1 MMQAIKA
8 AILACLK
15 DFKGSGKFVSAHIA
29 DFVFPGLV
37 VEGLGEIAF
46 PVNEAAAN
54 TLISVAKRAPFGKG
68 RKTIIDSTVRNTWE
82 IDADSLSFSNPRWS
96 VFLDEVIRN
105 IKPDLGLED
114 YEISAHLYKLLI
126 YETGSFFL
134 PHRDSE
140 KEKGMFGTLV
150 IELPAHHTGGE
161 LVVSFEG
168 KQDMVSFAQDAGNYG
183 LGYAAFYAD
192 CEHEIKPVTAG
203 NRVSLVYNLIQQ
215 SAGKKIAPASL
226 ETGAV
231 ALAGILKQHQQRTD
245 AEPAIILLGHQ
256 YTPENFS
263 LNALK
268 LNDRPKAAVLMQA
281 AQKEGYYA
289 KLCLVTSYLLG
300 SPEGGGGY
308 YDDDDDDDAEMDE
321 VLDESLSIEH
331 WAEGGVP
338 KLSQV
343 SFSEE
348 DLITSFPVNDGD
360 PVVKESTGYMGN
372 YGPDLMHWYH
382 YGAVMIW
389 SAETNGRLLLQ
400 QDTESKLDWIGHLAQ
415 DGSRVSTNE
424 RAAINVILSN
434 GFTENRTGRSG
445 DYNAIANWVLA
456 QADPDLFLRIDPELA
471 RSYFTRIDT
480 AHWLKLIPFLGA
492 ERSAKVLGIAG
503 TGNMAALEKLLAIL
517 CVLPDSG
524 PLSALHHGQVALL
537 SRYLSE
543 LLTTPRQTLTVVGL
557 SDLLQIA
564 AQYPQSAE
572 WTGNISAALTRH
584 VPRDYVHN
592 VLAPQLLRLTGG
604 TPLAADLLDWCRN
617 YLQSRVADQPKPPTD
632 WSRELPDVKSHSKE
646 WALLK
651 AFLQSPH
658 QHVFDYK
665 KVQMERNEMES
676 AIRHAVVDLKM
687 ETIKSGSPH
696 TLRITKTQA
705 SYQRQL
711 KGWNEDMALLE
722 RVAARY
728 KLGL

>member
-1 MMQAIKA
+1 MQAIKA
-8 AILACLK
+8 GMLACLQ
-15 DFKGSGKFVSAHIA
+15 DFKGSGKFVCTYAA

-37 VEGLGEIAF
+37 VEGLGELTF

-54 TLISVAKRAPFGKG
+54 ALISVAKRAPFGKG
-68 RKTIIDSTVRNTWE
+68 RETIIDSTVRNSWE
-82 IDADSLSFSNPRWS
+82 IDATSLSFSNPRWT
-96 VFLDEVIRN
+96 VFLDKVIRN
-105 IKPDLGLED
+105 IKPGLGLED

-150 IELPAHHTGGE
+150 VELPAHHTGGE

-168 KQDMVSFAQDAGNYG
+168 KQEVVSFAQEAGNYG
-183 LGYAAFYAD
+183 LGCAAFYAD
-192 CEHEIKPVTAG
+192 CEHEIKQVTAG
-203 NRVSLVYNLIQQ
+203 NRVSLVYNLVQQ

-231 ALAGILKQHQQRTD
+231 TLADLLRQHQQRTD

-256 YTPENFS
+256 YTPESFS
-263 LNALK
+263 LKALK
-268 LNDRPKAAVLMQA
+268 LNDRPRAAVLMQA
-281 AQKEGYYA
+281 AQKAGYYA
-289 KLCLVTSYLLG
+289 KLCLVTSYLVG
-300 SPEGGGGY
+300 SPESGGY
-308 YDDDDDDDAEMDE
+308 YDDDDADDAEMDE

-338 KLSQV
+338 ELSQV

-348 DLITSFPVNDGD
+348 DLITSFTVNDGD

-400 QDTESKLDWIGHLAQ
+400 QDTESKLDWIGYLAQ
-415 DGSRVSTNE
+415 DGIRVSSNE
-424 RAAINVILSN
+424 RAAINVILST

-471 RSYFTRIDT
+471 RSYFKRIDT
-480 AHWLKLIPFLGA
+480 VHWLKLIPFLGA
-492 ERSAKVLGIAG
+492 ERSARVFGIAG
-503 TGNMAALEKLLAIL
+503 TGNVDALEKLLAVL
-517 CVLPDSG
+517 RVLPDSG
-524 PLSALHHGQVALL
+524 PLSALLHGQVALL
-537 SRYLSE
+537 SRYLSAS
-543 LLTTPRQTLTVVGL
+543 LTTPRQTLTVVGL

-564 AQYPQSAE
+564 AQYPQPAE
-572 WTGNISAALTRH
+572 WTGDVSAALTTH
-584 VPRDYVHN
+584 APRDYVHN
-592 VLAPQLLRLTGG
+592 VLAPQLLRFTGG
-604 TPLAADLLDWCRN
+604 TPLAAALLDWCRN
-617 YLQSRVADQPKPPTD
+617 YLQRRVADQPKPPAD
-632 WSRELPDVKSHSKE
+632 WSRELPEVKSHSKE

-658 QHVFDYK
+658 QQVFDYK
-665 KVQMERNEMES
+665 KVQMERNEMEN

-728 KLGL
+728 KLG